1 MATTVQENYIGS
13 GICYLNGRDVGN
25 VTAANF
31 AIEQETKEKGNS
43 RGGGGNIASL
53 TRISSIKLAI
63 TMDSFNNDN
72 LALALRGQ
80 VDVEA
85 SAAIADELVTAVVP
99 GLGQTAKMIDIT
111 QAYTVKTNADV
122 TLTEGTDYEITA
134 AGVLAIDGGGIS
146 DGDTIKVTYQSKA
159 STALEAMVNSG
170 QEFKF
175 VLDGLNDHNGKSS
188 VVTAFRFKPSP
199 TSGLDLIGEDYADF
213 QVEGELLAD
222 TTITASGKSQFFR
235 RVYAD

>member
-1 MATTVQENYIGS
+1 MATVQENYIGS
-13 GICYLNGRDVGN
+13 GICYLNGRDIGN
-25 VTAANF
+25 VTAAAF
-31 AIEQETKEKGNS
+31 SIDQDTKEKANL

-63 TMDSFNNDN
+63 TMDSFNNAN
-72 LALALRGQ
+72 LAVALRGQ

-85 SAAIADELVTAVVP
+85 SMSVAAEEVIAVMP
-99 GLGQTAKMIDIT
+99 GLGQTNKLIDT
-111 QAYTVKTNADV
+111 AQPYSVTDAADDP
-122 TLTEGTDYEITA
+122 LIEGTDYEITA
-134 AGVLAIDGGGIS
+134 AGVLAKDGGAIV

-159 STALEAMVNSG
+159 ASALEAMVGSG

-175 VLDGLNDHNGKSS
+175 VLDGLNDHNGKPS

-222 TTITASGKSQFFR
+222 TDIQTTGKSQFFR